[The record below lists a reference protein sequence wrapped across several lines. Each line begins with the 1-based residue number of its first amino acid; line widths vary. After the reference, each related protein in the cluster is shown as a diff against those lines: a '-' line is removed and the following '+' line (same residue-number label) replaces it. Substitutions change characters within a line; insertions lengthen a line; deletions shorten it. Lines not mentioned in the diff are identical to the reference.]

1 MFKSKNN
8 TNMARNKSEQIAYL
22 LKRRNSGMSD
32 KDFLKELETL
42 YNIGFDDGRSYYLP
56 TDFERI
62 D

>member
-1 MFKSKNN
+1 
-8 TNMARNKSEQIAYL
+8 MARNKSEQIAYL